1 MANLNDL
8 LIVEMSSS
16 QLSVAQ
22 SENKDY
28 ILEGIFGEIDSKNK
42 NNRIYTEDEYVPQI
56 QQLQDK
62 IKSSKLLGE
71 LDHPQQFD
79 VSLKNVSHII
89 EELYYDKEN
98 KQVKGKIRLLDTDA
112 GRQAK
117 ALVDAGVPLQISS
130 RAAGAVESNGKVKIK
145 QLFTYDLVA
154 DPGFANAE
162 LKRVNESYGFDN
174 ESGLWIYEM
183 NGEGAEAPEVAQE
196 ITETNIETNNNKN
209 MAEFVKA
216 EDFHKYSEYLAN
228 EIKGIKESIGATSE
242 DNTLENVK
250 SHNDHIVERVNT
262 LSEYV
267 EYLAGKLDES
277 IQYSEHVAEKA
288 DQGIS
293 YSESIAEK
301 LDQGIQYSEHLAE
314 AVGKVKDFANYLAEQ
329 HNEGT
334 ETSKNLLSYVE
345 YLKENLQSVS
355 EYAEYIAT
363 QINENLVTEEEVE
376 ETEEVAE
383 EEVEETEATEEGA
396 HEEGEVEETEEVA
409 EEDEAGEGAEEV
421 VEDDEVEEP
430 GAEKEEAEGGEEAGD
445 NSKEGDVEPGDSGEP
460 AEELEDETVKS
471 DAEVEDKVEDESDE
485 LEDELV
491 DGEEG
496 AKEVA
501 DEVDETEEVE
511 ETEEVAEEDEAGE
524 GAEEVVEDEVSE
536 EEADENAAAALAAI
550 ELADKLKDEETDE
563 SEEVAEEDEVEEGN
577 AFGAARAEA
586 IAKGEDKFKV
596 GEEEY
601 DVEGVDADDKENAE
615 EYAEEEGIKT
625 ENEEVTE
632 EDEAGEGAEE
642 VVDEE
647 EHEEVEES
655 TLDTYKKEISSK
667 LDALVEAAQAK
678 ENENPSFFKI
688 VSGSTQ
694 EKYNALNEDAKTEV
708 RQRVA
713 KRGFMTEGEINAI
726 VESAEA
732 VVEARTAEPFFIT
745 AAPAEYKEKFEA
757 LTEAKQNQ
765 IKAQAKYHTLKTE
778 YQVRNFWETRDLR
791 EVKVDLEKLAAVNES
806 AVAEKKNEPL
816 YDVSNYA
823 ESLKKRFK
831 K

>member
-1 MANLNDL
+1 MAKVNDL
-8 LIVEMSSS
+8 LIVEMSSN
-16 QLSVAQ
+16 QLSVAS
-22 SENKDY
+22 SEGKEY
-28 ILEGIFGEIDSKNK
+28 VLEGIFGEIDTKNK

-89 EELYYDKEN
+89 EELFYDKDN

-183 NGEGAEAPEVAQE
+183 NGEAPEATEE
-196 ITETNIETNNNKN
+196 ITTNTNTEIKEKN

-228 EIKGIKESIGATSE
+228 EIKGIKESIGAQSE

-250 SHNDHIVERVNT
+250 SHNDHIVESVNT

-277 IQYSEHVAEKA
+277 IQYTEHVAEKA

-293 YSESIAEK
+293 YTESVAEK

-314 AVGKVKDFANYLAEQ
+314 SISTVKDFADQVAES
-329 HNEGT
+329 NNASS
-334 ETSKNLLSYVE
+334 ETAKNLLSYVE

-355 EYAEYIAT
+355 EYAEYIASS
-363 QINENLVTEEEVE
+363 INENLVSEEDEIEEEVE
-376 ETEEVAE
+376 DESGVPAEDLEDETVKSDAEVEDEVDAAEAGEMPAEDEGEDGAKEVAEEDGAGEGAEEVVEEEGEEVAE
-383 EEVEETEATEEGA
+383 EES
-396 HEEGEVEETEEVA
+396 EEVA
-409 EEDEAGEGAEEV
+409 EEDEAGEGAEEIA
-421 VEDDEVEEP
+421 DEVSEEEDPAEDP
-430 GAEKEEAEGGEEAGD
+430 GAEKEEADVEEIGD
-445 NSKEGDVEPGDSGEP
+445 NSEEGDVEPGDSGEP

-471 DAEVEDKVEDESDE
+471 DAEVED
-485 LEDELV
+485 
-491 DGEEG
+491 
-496 AKEVA
+496 
-501 DEVDETEEVE
+501 ETEE
-511 ETEEVAEEDEAGE
+511 AEAGE
-524 GAEEVVEDEVSE
+524 SE
-536 EEADENAAAALAAI
+536 EEAE
-550 ELADKLKDEETDE
+550 
-563 SEEVAEEDEVEEGN
+563 
-577 AFGAARAEA
+577 
-586 IAKGEDKFKV
+586 GED
-596 GEEEY
+596 
-601 DVEGVDADDKENAE
+601 
-615 EYAEEEGIKT
+615 
-625 ENEEVTE
+625 
-632 EDEAGEGAEE
+632 GAH
-642 VVDEE
+642 DPL
-647 EHEEVEES
+647 ES
-655 TLDTYKKEISSK
+655 YKKEISSK
-667 LDALVEAAQAK
+667 LDALVEAAQVK
-678 ENENPSFFKI
+678 ENENPAFLNV
-688 VSGSTQ
+688 VSGSVQ
-694 EKYNALNEDAKTEV
+694 EAYNALNEDAKTEV
-708 RQRVA
+708 RNRVT
-713 KRGFMTEGEINAI
+713 KRAFMNEAQISAIIENAN
-726 VESAEA
+726 A
-732 VVEARTAEPFFIT
+732 VVESRSNEPFFMT
-745 AAPAEYKEKFEA
+745 AAPAEYKEKFES
-757 LTEAKQNQ
+757 LTEGKQNQ

>member
-1 MANLNDL
+1 MATKNDL

-16 QLSVAQ
+16 QLKVAEG
-22 SENKDY
+22 ENKDY

-89 EELYYDKEN
+89 EELYYDKDN
-98 KQVKGKIRLLDTDA
+98 KHVKGKIRLLDTDA

-183 NGEGAEAPEVAQE
+183 NGEGAEAPEVAKE
-196 ITETNIETNNNKN
+196 NITETNIENINNKN

-216 EDFHKYSEYLAN
+216 EDFQKYSEYLAT
-228 EIKGIKESIGATSE
+228 EIKSLKESIGAQSE
-242 DNTLENVK
+242 DNTIEDVK

-267 EYLAGKLDES
+267 EYVAGKLDES
-277 IQYSEHVAEKA
+277 IQYTEHVAEKT
-288 DQGIS
+288 DESIS
-293 YSESIAEK
+293 YSEHVAEK

-314 AVGKVKDFANYLAEQ
+314 ALGKVKDFTNYLAEA

-334 ETSKNLLSYVE
+334 ETSKNVLEYID
-345 YLKENLQSVS
+345 YLKENIQNVS

-363 QINENLVTEEEVE
+363 QINEGLTTEEVEGEEAGEPAEDLEDELVKSDAEVEDETEEAEKGESGPETDGGEDGTKEVAEDEEVEETE

-383 EEVEETEATEEGA
+383 EEG
-396 HEEGEVEETEEVA
+396 EEVA
-409 EEDEAGEGAEEV
+409 EE
-421 VEDDEVEEP
+421 
-430 GAEKEEAEGGEEAGD
+430 
-445 NSKEGDVEPGDSGEP
+445 
-460 AEELEDETVKS
+460 
-471 DAEVEDKVEDESDE
+471 ES
-485 LEDELV
+485 
-491 DGEEG
+491 
-496 AKEVA
+496 
-501 DEVDETEEVE
+501 
-511 ETEEVAEEDEAGE
+511 EEVAEEDEAGE
-524 GAEEVVEDEVSE
+524 GAEEVVEDE
-536 EEADENAAAALAAI
+536 
-550 ELADKLKDEETDE
+550 
-563 SEEVAEEDEVEEGN
+563 
-577 AFGAARAEA
+577 
-586 IAKGEDKFKV
+586 
-596 GEEEY
+596 
-601 DVEGVDADDKENAE
+601 
-615 EYAEEEGIKT
+615 
-625 ENEEVTE
+625 
-632 EDEAGEGAEE
+632 AGEGAEE
-642 VVDEE
+642 VVEE
-647 EHEEVEES
+647 EGEEVAEEETEEVAEAEEGEDGQDEVEEPGQEKEDAEGDIEEIGNNDEEGDVDPAGEEAGEPAEDLEDETVKS
-655 TLDTYKKEISSK
+655 DAEVEDETEEAEAGESEEEAEGEDGAHDPLESYKKEISSK
-667 LDALVEAAQAK
+667 LDALVEAAQVK
-678 ENENPSFFKI
+678 ENENPSFLNV
-688 VSGSTQ
+688 VSSSTQ
-694 EKYNALNEDAKTEV
+694 DKYNALNEDAKTEV
-708 RQRVA
+708 RGRVS
-713 KRGFMTEGEINAI
+713 KRAFMNESQITAI
-726 VESAEA
+726 IENAEA
-732 VVEARTAEPFFIT
+732 VVESRNTEPFFMSAMPT
-745 AAPAEYKEKFEA
+745 EYKEKFEA
-757 LTEAKQNQ
+757 LTEGKQNQ
-765 IKAQAKYHTLKTE
+765 IKAQANYHTLKTE

-806 AVAEKKNEPL
+806 AVTEKKDEPL

>member
-1 MANLNDL
+1 MATKNDL

-22 SENKDY
+22 SENKEY

-89 EELYYDKEN
+89 EELYYDKDN
-98 KQVKGKIRLLDTDA
+98 KHVKGKIRLLDTDA

-196 ITETNIETNNNKN
+196 ITETNKENINNKN

-216 EDFHKYSEYLAN
+216 EDFQKYSEYLAG
-228 EIKGIKESIGATSE
+228 EIKSLKESIGAQSE
-242 DNTLENVK
+242 DNTSEDLK

-267 EYLAGKLDES
+267 EYVAGKLDES
-277 IQYSEHVAEKA
+277 IQYTEHVAEKA

-293 YSESIAEK
+293 YSEHVAEK
-301 LDQGIQYSEHLAE
+301 LDQGIQYSKHLAE
-314 AVGKVKDFANYLAEQ
+314 ALGKVKDFTNYLAEA

-334 ETSKNLLSYVE
+334 ETSKNVLEYID
-345 YLKENLQSVS
+345 YLKENIQNVS
-355 EYAEYIAT
+355 EYAEYIANS
-363 QINENLVTEEEVE
+363 INENMVTEEEVE
-376 ETEEVAE
+376 GEEAGEPAEELEDETVAADAQIEDETEEAE
-383 EEVEETEATEEGA
+383 KGESGPETDG
-396 HEEGEVEETEEVA
+396 GEDGTKEVA

-421 VEDDEVEEP
+421 VEEEGEEVAEEEAEEVAEEEAEEVAEAEEGEDGQDEVEEP
-430 GAEKEEAEGGEEAGD
+430 GQEKEDAEGDIEEIGNNDEEGDVDPAGEEAG
-445 NSKEGDVEPGDSGEP
+445 EP
-460 AEELEDETVKS
+460 AEDLEDETVKS
-471 DAEVEDKVEDESDE
+471 DAEVED
-485 LEDELV
+485 
-491 DGEEG
+491 
-496 AKEVA
+496 
-501 DEVDETEEVE
+501 ETEE
-511 ETEEVAEEDEAGE
+511 AEAGE
-524 GAEEVVEDEVSE
+524 SE
-536 EEADENAAAALAAI
+536 EEAE
-550 ELADKLKDEETDE
+550 
-563 SEEVAEEDEVEEGN
+563 
-577 AFGAARAEA
+577 
-586 IAKGEDKFKV
+586 GED
-596 GEEEY
+596 
-601 DVEGVDADDKENAE
+601 
-615 EYAEEEGIKT
+615 
-625 ENEEVTE
+625 
-632 EDEAGEGAEE
+632 GAH
-642 VVDEE
+642 DPL
-647 EHEEVEES
+647 ES
-655 TLDTYKKEISSK
+655 YKKEISSK
-667 LDALVEAAQAK
+667 LDALVEAAQVK
-678 ENENPSFFKI
+678 ENENPSFLNV
-688 VSGSTQ
+688 VSSSTQ
-694 EKYNALNEDAKTEV
+694 DKYNALNEDAKTEV
-708 RQRVA
+708 RGRVA
-713 KRGFMTEGEINAI
+713 KRAFMNESQITAI
-726 VESAEA
+726 IENAEA
-732 VVEARTAEPFFIT
+732 VVESRNSEPFFISAMPT
-745 AAPAEYKEKFEA
+745 EYKEKFEA

-765 IKAQAKYHTLKTE
+765 IKAQANYHTLKTE

-791 EVKVDLEKLAAVNES
+791 EVKVDLEKLAPVNES
-806 AVAEKKNEPL
+806 AATEKKDEPL

>member
-1 MANLNDL
+1 MATKNDL

-22 SENKDY
+22 SENKEY

-89 EELYYDKEN
+89 EELYYDKDN
-98 KQVKGKIRLLDTDA
+98 KHVKGKIRLLDTDA

-196 ITETNIETNNNKN
+196 ITETNKENINNKN

-216 EDFHKYSEYLAN
+216 EDFQKYSEYLAG
-228 EIKGIKESIGATSE
+228 EIKSLKESIGAQSE
-242 DNTLENVK
+242 DNTSEDLK

-267 EYLAGKLDES
+267 EYVAGKLDES
-277 IQYSEHVAEKA
+277 IQYTEHVAEKA

-293 YSESIAEK
+293 YSEHVAEK

-314 AVGKVKDFANYLAEQ
+314 ALGKVKDFTNYLAEA

-334 ETSKNLLSYVE
+334 ETSKNVLEYID
-345 YLKENLQSVS
+345 YLKENIQNVS
-355 EYAEYIAT
+355 EYAEYIANS
-363 QINENLVTEEEVE
+363 INENMVTEEEVE
-376 ETEEVAE
+376 GEEAGEPAEELEDETVAADAQIEDETEEAEKGESGPETDGGEDGTKEVAEEDEAGEGAEEVVEEEGEEVAE
-383 EEVEETEATEEGA
+383 EEA
-396 HEEGEVEETEEVA
+396 EEVA

-421 VEDDEVEEP
+421 VEEEGEEVAEEEAEEVAEEEAEEVAEAEEGEDGQDEVEEP
-430 GAEKEEAEGGEEAGD
+430 GQEKEDAEGDIEEIGDNDEEGDVDPAGEEAG
-445 NSKEGDVEPGDSGEP
+445 EP
-460 AEELEDETVKS
+460 AEDLEDETVKS
-471 DAEVEDKVEDESDE
+471 DAEVED
-485 LEDELV
+485 
-491 DGEEG
+491 
-496 AKEVA
+496 
-501 DEVDETEEVE
+501 ETEE
-511 ETEEVAEEDEAGE
+511 AEAGE
-524 GAEEVVEDEVSE
+524 SE
-536 EEADENAAAALAAI
+536 EEAE
-550 ELADKLKDEETDE
+550 
-563 SEEVAEEDEVEEGN
+563 
-577 AFGAARAEA
+577 
-586 IAKGEDKFKV
+586 GED
-596 GEEEY
+596 
-601 DVEGVDADDKENAE
+601 
-615 EYAEEEGIKT
+615 
-625 ENEEVTE
+625 
-632 EDEAGEGAEE
+632 GAH
-642 VVDEE
+642 DPL
-647 EHEEVEES
+647 ES
-655 TLDTYKKEISSK
+655 YKKEISSK
-667 LDALVEAAQAK
+667 LDALVEAAQVK
-678 ENENPSFFKI
+678 ENENPSFLNV
-688 VSGSTQ
+688 VSSSTQ
-694 EKYNALNEDAKTEV
+694 DKYNALNEDAKTEV
-708 RQRVA
+708 RGRVA
-713 KRGFMTEGEINAI
+713 KRAFMNESQITAI
-726 VESAEA
+726 IENAEA
-732 VVEARTAEPFFIT
+732 VVESRNSEPFFISAMPT
-745 AAPAEYKEKFEA
+745 EYKEKFEA

-765 IKAQAKYHTLKTE
+765 IKAQANYHTLKTE

-791 EVKVDLEKLAAVNES
+791 EVKVDLEKLAPVNES
-806 AVAEKKNEPL
+806 AATEKKDEPL

>member
-1 MANLNDL
+1 MAKVNDL

-16 QLSVAQ
+16 QLSVA
-22 SENKDY
+22 STDNKEY
-28 ILEGIFGEIDSKNK
+28 VLEGIFGEIDTKNK

-89 EELYYDKEN
+89 EELFYDKDN
-98 KQVKGKIRLLDTDA
+98 KHVKGKIRLLDTDA

-183 NGEGAEAPEVAQE
+183 NSDKSSEDTKE
-196 ITETNIETNNNKN
+196 ITTTNINTEIKEKN

-228 EIKGIKESIGATSE
+228 EIKSIKESIGAKNE

-250 SHNDHIVERVNT
+250 SHNDHIVESVNT

-293 YSESIAEK
+293 YSESVAEK

-314 AVGKVKDFANYLAEQ
+314 AVGKVKDFANYIAES
-329 HNEGT
+329 HNEGA
-334 ETSKNLLSYVE
+334 ETHKALLGYVE
-345 YLKENLQSVS
+345 YLKENLQNVS
-355 EYAEYIAT
+355 EYTEYIAT
-363 QINENLVTEEEVE
+363 QINENLVEETEETPEVE
-376 ETEEVAE
+376 ETEETP
-383 EEVEETEATEEGA
+383 EVEETEETPEVTEEDEAGEGA
-396 HEEGEVEETEEVA
+396 EEVA

-421 VEDDEVEEP
+421 AETSHEGGEGEEANEEEVTEEEDEEFHSESEEVTEEDDAEEP
-430 GAEKEEAEGGEEAGD
+430 GAEKEEAEDEIDDIGD
-445 NSKEGDVEPGDSGEP
+445 NSEEGDVDPAAEDGAGQP

-471 DAEVEDKVEDESDE
+471 DAEVED
-485 LEDELV
+485 
-491 DGEEG
+491 
-496 AKEVA
+496 
-501 DEVDETEEVE
+501 ETEE
-511 ETEEVAEEDEAGE
+511 AEPGE
-524 GAEEVVEDEVSE
+524 SE
-536 EEADENAAAALAAI
+536 EEAE
-550 ELADKLKDEETDE
+550 
-563 SEEVAEEDEVEEGN
+563 
-577 AFGAARAEA
+577 
-586 IAKGEDKFKV
+586 GED
-596 GEEEY
+596 
-601 DVEGVDADDKENAE
+601 
-615 EYAEEEGIKT
+615 
-625 ENEEVTE
+625 
-632 EDEAGEGAEE
+632 GAH
-642 VVDEE
+642 DPL
-647 EHEEVEES
+647 ES
-655 TLDTYKKEISSK
+655 YKKEISSK
-667 LDALVEAAQAK
+667 LDALVEAAQVK
-678 ENENPSFFKI
+678 ENEKPAFLNV
-688 VSGSTQ
+688 VSSSVQ
-694 EKYNALNEDAKTEV
+694 EAYNALNEDAKTEV
-708 RQRVA
+708 RNRVT
-713 KRGFMTEGEINAI
+713 KRAFMNEAQIGAIIENAN
-726 VESAEA
+726 A
-732 VVEARTAEPFFIT
+732 VVEARNEEPFFMS
-745 AAPAEYKEKFEA
+745 AAPAEYKEKFES
-757 LTEAKQNQ
+757 LTEGKQNQ

-806 AVAEKKNEPL
+806 AVTEKKDEPL
-816 YDVSNYA
+816 YDVSSYA
-823 ESLKKRFK
+823 EGLKKRFK

>member
-1 MANLNDL
+1 MAKVNDL
-8 LIVEMSSS
+8 LIVEMSSN
-16 QLSVAQ
+16 QLSVAS
-22 SENKDY
+22 SEGKEY
-28 ILEGIFGEIDSKNK
+28 VLEGIFGEIDTKNK

-89 EELYYDKEN
+89 EELFYDKDN

-183 NGEGAEAPEVAQE
+183 NGEAPEATEE
-196 ITETNIETNNNKN
+196 ITTTNTNTEIKEKN

-228 EIKGIKESIGATSE
+228 EIKGIKESIGAQSE

-250 SHNDHIVERVNT
+250 SHNDHIVESVNT

-293 YSESIAEK
+293 YTESVAEK

-314 AVGKVKDFANYLAEQ
+314 AVGKVKDFANYIAEQ
-329 HNEGT
+329 ANEGA
-334 ETSKNLLSYVE
+334 ETNKNLLGYVE

-355 EYAEYIAT
+355 EYTEYIAT
-363 QINENLVTEEEVE
+363 QINENLVEEEVEDESGVPAEELEDETVKSDAEVKDEVDAAEAGELPAEDEGEDGAKEVAEEEEVE

-383 EEVEETEATEEGA
+383 EETNEEESEEVA
-396 HEEGEVEETEEVA
+396 EETEEVA

-421 VEDDEVEEP
+421 AEEESEEVAEEESEEVAEEDEAGEGAEEVVEDEVTEEEDPAEDP
-430 GAEKEEAEGGEEAGD
+430 GAEKEEADVEEIGD
-445 NSKEGDVEPGDSGEP
+445 NSEEGDVEPGDSGEP

-471 DAEVEDKVEDESDE
+471 DAEVED
-485 LEDELV
+485 
-491 DGEEG
+491 
-496 AKEVA
+496 
-501 DEVDETEEVE
+501 ETEE
-511 ETEEVAEEDEAGE
+511 AEPGE
-524 GAEEVVEDEVSE
+524 SE
-536 EEADENAAAALAAI
+536 EEAE
-550 ELADKLKDEETDE
+550 
-563 SEEVAEEDEVEEGN
+563 
-577 AFGAARAEA
+577 
-586 IAKGEDKFKV
+586 GED
-596 GEEEY
+596 
-601 DVEGVDADDKENAE
+601 
-615 EYAEEEGIKT
+615 
-625 ENEEVTE
+625 
-632 EDEAGEGAEE
+632 GAH
-642 VVDEE
+642 DPL
-647 EHEEVEES
+647 ES
-655 TLDTYKKEISSK
+655 YKKEISSK
-667 LDALVEAAQAK
+667 LDALVEAAQVK
-678 ENENPSFFKI
+678 ENENPAFLNV
-688 VSGSTQ
+688 VSGSVQ
-694 EKYNALNEDAKTEV
+694 ESYNALNEDAKTEV
-708 RQRVA
+708 RNRVT
-713 KRGFMTEGEINAI
+713 KRAFMNEAQISAIIENAN
-726 VESAEA
+726 A
-732 VVEARTAEPFFIT
+732 VVEARSNEPFFIT
-745 AAPAEYKEKFEA
+745 AAPAEYKEKFES
-757 LTEAKQNQ
+757 LTEGKQNQ
-765 IKAQAKYHTLKTE
+765 IKAQAKYHTLNTE

-806 AVAEKKNEPL
+806 AVTEKKDEPL

>member
-1 MANLNDL
+1 MAKVNDL
-8 LIVEMSSS
+8 LIVEMSSN
-16 QLSVAQ
+16 QLSVAS
-22 SENKDY
+22 SEGKEY
-28 ILEGIFGEIDSKNK
+28 VLEGIFGEIDTKNK

-89 EELYYDKEN
+89 EELFYDKDN

-183 NGEGAEAPEVAQE
+183 NGEAPEATEE
-196 ITETNIETNNNKN
+196 ITTNTNTEIKEKN

-228 EIKGIKESIGATSE
+228 EIKGIKESIGAQSE

-250 SHNDHIVERVNT
+250 SHNDHIVESVNT

-293 YSESIAEK
+293 YTESVAEK

-314 AVGKVKDFANYLAEQ
+314 AVGKVKDFANYIAEQ
-329 HNEGT
+329 ANEGA
-334 ETSKNLLSYVE
+334 ETNKNLLGYVE

-355 EYAEYIAT
+355 EYTEYIAT
-363 QINENLVTEEEVE
+363 QINENLVEEEVE
-376 ETEEVAE
+376 DESGEPAEELEDETVKSDAEVKDEVDAAEVGEMPAEDEGEDGAKEVAEEDGAGEGAEEVVEEEGEEVAE
-383 EEVEETEATEEGA
+383 EES
-396 HEEGEVEETEEVA
+396 EEVA
-409 EEDEAGEGAEEV
+409 EEDEAGEGAEEIA
-421 VEDDEVEEP
+421 DEVSEEEDPAEDP
-430 GAEKEEAEGGEEAGD
+430 GAEKEEADVEEIGD
-445 NSKEGDVEPGDSGEP
+445 NSEEGDVEPGDSGEP

-471 DAEVEDKVEDESDE
+471 DAEVED
-485 LEDELV
+485 
-491 DGEEG
+491 
-496 AKEVA
+496 
-501 DEVDETEEVE
+501 ETEE
-511 ETEEVAEEDEAGE
+511 AEAGE
-524 GAEEVVEDEVSE
+524 SE
-536 EEADENAAAALAAI
+536 EEAE
-550 ELADKLKDEETDE
+550 
-563 SEEVAEEDEVEEGN
+563 
-577 AFGAARAEA
+577 
-586 IAKGEDKFKV
+586 GED
-596 GEEEY
+596 
-601 DVEGVDADDKENAE
+601 
-615 EYAEEEGIKT
+615 
-625 ENEEVTE
+625 
-632 EDEAGEGAEE
+632 GAH
-642 VVDEE
+642 DPL
-647 EHEEVEES
+647 ES
-655 TLDTYKKEISSK
+655 YKKEISSK
-667 LDALVEAAQAK
+667 LDALVEAAQVK
-678 ENENPSFFKI
+678 ENENPAFLNV
-688 VSGSTQ
+688 VSGSVQ
-694 EKYNALNEDAKTEV
+694 EAYNALNEDAKTEV
-708 RQRVA
+708 RNRVT
-713 KRGFMTEGEINAI
+713 KRAFMNEAQISAIIENAN
-726 VESAEA
+726 A
-732 VVEARTAEPFFIT
+732 VVESRSNEPFFMT
-745 AAPAEYKEKFEA
+745 AAPAEYKEKFES
-757 LTEAKQNQ
+757 LTEGKQNQ
-765 IKAQAKYHTLKTE
+765 IKAQAKYHTLNTE